1 MLRIPSLDCMLTFDV
16 VLRHRAVYL
25 QATRAVI
32 EKEAPGLVIAM
43 LQGSLKVTNL
53 AMLSR

>member
-1 MLRIPSLDCMLTFDV
+1 MRRISSLDCMLTFDV
-16 VLRHRAVYL
+16 VLWRRAVCL